1 MQQDNYVTIVKNSL
15 NSINYKNDVNY
26 KDVVLAFK
34 KTIDENKDLILTT
47 NNIDITNETGKKINF
62 KVIDNIFERVLLED
76 LVYGT
81 VTLSKHDK
89 NRKIIYGRQIYNK
102 GNILV
107 VFDGDFYVLLELI
120 IRNILANN
128 SVIFNYPSYNFALN
142 TLFITFIQSVLEKSN
157 FNPLQIQQYVSS
169 SLEILNCTNSFSLVI
184 SCCEEERQKE
194 VLINSH
200 YPVLLLDYTNYNIYV
215 EDSDNVS
222 FVNEIISLGINFTLY
237 VKEHVGIEADMAIYV
252 SDCEEAIG
260 QINMS
265 KSSYGA
271 AIFTKDMNNAS
282 MFIKKVNSKIVTV
295 NTSPTIERVLDIKQ
309 SDLYNEKTIVY
320 PGDFNI
326 IDEKSI
332 KVD

>member
-47 NNIDITNETGKKINF
+47 NNIDITNETGKKIDF

-222 FVNEIISLGINFTLY
+222 FINEIISLGINFTRSL
-237 VKEHVGIEADMAIYV
+237 IV
-252 SDCEEAIG
+252 SR
-260 QINMS
+260 
-265 KSSYGA
+265 
-271 AIFTKDMNNAS
+271 F
-282 MFIKKVNSKIVTV
+282 
-295 NTSPTIERVLDIKQ
+295 
-309 SDLYNEKTIVY
+309 
-320 PGDFNI
+320 
-326 IDEKSI
+326 
-332 KVD
+332 